1 MSHLRHLCAAGQ
13 RVQLYSRQRKARNT
27 LHHCSWFS
35 AGIAREICSPQ
46 PKPALELEA
55 CCGSCCGHLPI
66 LPPNHPPTRSAAA
79 AARAP
84 GMRRVIPDQVCHSRV
99 VVAFTT
105 WVYT

>member
-55 CCGSCCGHLPI
+55 CCELLWQATCHANPAAK
-66 LPPNHPPTRSAAA
+66 PPANRPTRSAA
-79 AARAP
+79 RAP
-84 GMRRVIPDQVCHSRV
+84 SMRWVSLIPN
-99 VVAFTT
+99 F
-105 WVYT
+105 